1 MDISTEQKPDLGL
14 DVPES
19 YKEEKDKKSSCACHG
34 NKGAKAFITLLVV
47 IVLVLVAGFCVD
59 RFTNVSLFGEKNSAV
74 SGSSLASYSPDS
86 YYAVFLSNGQVYF
99 GKVSK
104 TDDKYTTIEDIYYI
118 QVSQDLQQVTPPGT
132 TPQQQLSLVKLGQ
145 ELHGP
150 KDFMQVNNDHI
161 LFTEELKADGKVVE
175 AITAYK
181 AGNQAK

>member
-19 YKEEKDKKSSCACHG
+19 YKEEKDKKGSCVCHS
-34 NKGAKAFITLLVV
+34 NKGAKAFITLLIV
-47 IVLVLVAGFCVD
+47 IILVLMAGFCVD
-59 RFTNVSLFGEKNSAV
+59 RYTNISLFGEKNSATP
-74 SGSSLASYSPDS
+74 SLASYSADS

-99 GKVSK
+99 GKISK
-104 TDDKYTTIEDIYYI
+104 TDNKYTTIDDIYYI

-161 LFTEELKADGKVVE
+161 IFTEELKTDGKVVE

-181 AGNQAK
+181 AGNQPK